1 MLGTGLFPGI
11 FSIYG
16 LIFEKVLKYI
26 EKVLDTFE
34 KVLKPV
40 EKFSTLVKKAAL
52 CSILLKK
59 FSFFLKN
66 LFGSDY

>member
-1 MLGTGLFPGI
+1 MVFFIIMLGTGLFPGI

-59 FSFFLKN
+59 F
-66 LFGSDY
+66 